1 MAKRSAAVAK
11 IAREA
16 ARTKTMRVPEYR
28 FPVQSVAVASVA
40 AQPMYYREAAP
51 TSKPVEVVEYDPFAE
66 LMAKPRSATP
76 ANDLEAAA
84 VGCRVIRYCRT
95 CGRPSCT
102 APDAWWIT
110 RLVPDRMG
118 FVSGGYYG
126 ERLSDATM
134 QELDKFYG

>member
-28 FPVQSVAVASVA
+28 FPVQSVARPADRGL
-40 AQPMYYREAAP
+40 YYREAAP

-118 FVSGGYYG
+118 FEPGGYYG

-134 QELDKFYG
+134 LELDKFYGQ